1 MTTSSASQ
9 SVDAPHFRIA
19 QVSYA
24 RLEELLLNWA
34 RWCHGSTTPPEHVVV
49 ELDYEASG
57 EEAQEARREPKP
69 KPPMDW
75 DGLMIERM
83 VIKLPGTQRKVLQ
96 TEYVKVRRKRGETSD
111 QLRDRKRRKLRMARW
126 QYEDHLTQAKRMVAN
141 LLRRH
146 APEYCR

>member
-1 MTTSSASQ
+1 
-9 SVDAPHFRIA
+9 
-19 QVSYA
+19 
-24 RLEELLLNWA
+24 
-34 RWCHGSTTPPEHVVV
+34 VVV

-57 EEAQEARREPKP
+57 EEAQDARREPKP

-75 DGLMIERM
+75 DGLTIERM

-126 QYEDHLTQAKRMVAN
+126 QYEDHLVQAKRMVIN

>member
-1 MTTSSASQ
+1 MLSG
-9 SVDAPHFRIA
+9 
-19 QVSYA
+19 QVSHA

-34 RWCHGSTTPPEHVVV
+34 RWCHGSIFPGQCVVV

-57 EEAQEARREPKP
+57 EEAQDARREPKP

-111 QLRDRKRRKLRMARW
+111 QLRDRKRRKLRMAAW

-141 LLRRH
+141 LLRRY
-146 APEYCR
+146 APEYGR